1 MLSEEERKE
10 IEEEFK
16 LYPHK
21 QAAAI
26 EAMKVVQKHRGWL
39 SDESMQDLARMLEI
53 SVEDLDG
60 VATFYN
66 LLYRSPVGRHIIL
79 VCNSISCY
87 ILGYNEI
94 YQALS
99 NVLGI
104 KFGETSPDG
113 RFTLLPVPCLGTC
126 DHAPAMMID
135 KDLHRD
141 LTPETIGKI
150 LEAYK

>member
-1 MLSEEERKE
+1 MLSEEEKKE

-21 QAAAI
+21 KAATI
-26 EAMKVVQKHRGWL
+26 EAMKVVQKHRGWV
-39 SDESMQDLARMLEI
+39 SDESLKDLAEMLEV
-53 SVEDLDG
+53 STEDLDG

-66 LLYRSPVGRHIIL
+66 LIFRRPTGRHVIL
-79 VCNSISCY
+79 LCNSISCY
-87 ILGYNEI
+87 IMGYNEI

-104 KFGETSPDG
+104 KFGETSSDG

-135 KDLHRD
+135 KNLHRD
-141 LTPETIGKI
+141 LTPENLGKI
-150 LEAYK
+150 LEVYA

>member
-16 LYPHK
+16 LYPDK
-21 QAAAI
+21 KAATI

-39 SDESMQDLARMLEI
+39 SDESLQDLAEI
-53 SVEDLDG
+53 LGMSVEDLDG

-66 LLYRSPVGRHIIL
+66 LLYREPVGKHIIL
-79 VCNSISCY
+79 LCNSISCY
-87 ILGYNEI
+87 ILGYDEI

-99 NVLGI
+99 KVLGI

-126 DHAPAMMID
+126 DHAPAMMVD
-135 KDLHRD
+135 RDLHRD
-141 LTPETIGKI
+141 LRPEDLGKI
-150 LEAYK
+150 LEQYK

>member
-1 MLSEEERKE
+1 MLSEEEKRE

-21 QAAAI
+21 QAATI
-26 EAMKVVQKHRGWL
+26 EAMKVVQKHRGWI
-39 SDESMQDLARMLEI
+39 SDESLKDLADMLEI

-66 LLYRSPVGRHIIL
+66 LLYREPVGKHVIL
-79 VCNSISCY
+79 LCNSISCWVM
-87 ILGYNEI
+87 GYNDI
-94 YQALS
+94 YLALS
-99 NVLGI
+99 KVLGI

-113 RFTLLPVPCLGTC
+113 MFTLLPVPCLGTC

-141 LTPETIGKI
+141 LTPENLGKI
-150 LEAYK
+150 LETYK

>member
-104 KFGETSPDG
+104 RFGETSPDG

>member
-99 NVLGI
+99 NTLGI

-141 LTPETIGKI
+141 LTPENIGKI

>member
-141 LTPETIGKI
+141 LTPENIGKI